1 MSESTEPHPPSG
13 GPAGTASIYE
23 WAGGAEALGRLTE
36 AFYAK
41 VREDDLLAPVFA
53 GMDDQHPQHVAVWL
67 GEVFGGPADY
77 TAHHG
82 GHPHMARQH
91 LGRGITEQQRRRWAT
106 LLQDA
111 ADDVGLP
118 ADPEFRAVFT
128 YYVEW
133 GTRMAL
139 VYSGEDPPPVDA
151 APVPRWQ
158 WGQTPPWQPT

>member
-1 MSESTEPHPPSG
+1 VSL
-13 GPAGTASIYE
+13 YE
-23 WAGGAEALGRLTE
+23 WAGGAEALGQLTE

-41 VREDDLLAPVFA
+41 VREDDVLAPVFA
-53 GMDDQHPQHVAVWL
+53 DMDDQHPQHVAAWL
-67 GEVFGGPADY
+67 GEVFGGPGAY

-91 LGRGITEQQRRRWAT
+91 LGRAITEQQRRRWVT

-118 ADPEFRAVFT
+118 VDPEFRAVFT

-133 GTRMAL
+133 GSRMAL

-158 WGQTPPWQPT
+158 WGQTPPWQPS